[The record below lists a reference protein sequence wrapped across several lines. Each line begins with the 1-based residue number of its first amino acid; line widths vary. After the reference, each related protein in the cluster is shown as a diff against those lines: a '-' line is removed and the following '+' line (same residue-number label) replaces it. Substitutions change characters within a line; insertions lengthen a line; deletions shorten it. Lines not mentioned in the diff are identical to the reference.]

1 MGSGE
6 ADMVVLGEGASGEAK
21 ILPNSCPVQDRVPA
35 RQSFGKTPEGDL
47 EQDGVCSFDL
57 RGAL

>member
-1 MGSGE
+1 M
-6 ADMVVLGEGASGEAK
+6 AVLGEGASGEAK